1 MDKIIRTAME
11 RSRASLTLLVMLWVG
26 GILAFN
32 SLPKES
38 NPDITIPVIYV
49 SVSHEGISPEDAER
63 LLVRPLEQ
71 ELRSLDGLKEMRS
84 IGAEG
89 YGSITL
95 EFRAGFNPEIAL
107 ADVRDK
113 VDTAKTKLPA
123 ESDEPKV
130 LEINFSQFPVIN
142 IGLSGPMSE
151 VVLVRIARDLKR
163 EIEGIADVLEVEIG
177 GDREDLLELVADQQ
191 VLERYGIDYAQL
203 FSLVSSNNRL
213 VAAGNLDTGAG
224 RMAIKV
230 PGVIEEL
237 DDLLTMPIKSVDG
250 QVVTFGD
257 VATVQRTFKDPTG
270 FARIDGNPAVVL
282 EVSKRAGANVIATI
296 EQVKA
301 VVEQR
306 QMFWPPDLEVTYI
319 TDESEQ
325 IQDILWDLLNN
336 VLFAVILVVIVIVG
350 VMGPRPALLVGLTI
364 PGAFLSGLLVIQTI
378 GFTLNIVVLFSLILV
393 AGLLVDGA
401 IVVAELADR
410 YLREG
415 HSRREAFA
423 RAAAR
428 MSWPVIAS
436 TLTTIAV
443 FIPLLVWPGIVGEF
457 MKFLPATVIICLLA
471 SLFMALVFMPVMGMY
486 IGRKTIKPEELDHEQ
501 QPGRFVAW
509 YGAILAH
516 LLKAPAKTLV
526 MALALM
532 ILTYVAY
539 ARFNNGLEF
548 FPEVEPES
556 AQVLVHASGD
566 RSVWEKDSLV
576 RLVES
581 RLLGMPEVQDIYA
594 RSFAQATGDMTE
606 DVIGVLQ
613 FQFVD
618 WHERRSADTI
628 LEEMRQRTADL
639 PLKLEFRKQEGGPA
653 AGKPIKLKVSGDNA
667 RLEDSVTELRA
678 RLQNLGGLVDISDN
692 RPLPGIEW
700 RIEVD
705 REKAARYGLNVTMVG
720 NVVQLVT
727 TGLLIADYR
736 PDDAEEEV
744 DIRLRLPLEERS
756 LETLGRLMVSTPQ
769 GAVPISN
776 FTTLTPAPKTGTLH
790 RVDGARTLTV
800 EADVAPGV
808 QVDERLRALKANLME
823 NPIVGARIQFAG
835 QDEDQLEAMQFLSGA
850 FVVAVSLMALM
861 LIIQFNSI
869 YQAML
874 VLSAIVFSTAGI
886 LIGLMVTGR
895 PFGVVMVGLGT
906 IALAGIVVNNNIILI
921 DTYNELKA
929 RGYAAYEAALETG
942 KLRLRPVLLTAI
954 TTVLGLIP
962 MVLGMNVDL
971 LTPSIGVNA
980 PSTQW
985 WTELSSAIAGGLTF
999 ATFLTLLVTPCML
1012 VLGERAFEKV
1022 RKWTRKEKPKASPAP
1037 ERAEDEVAHDQLV
1050 SGLANDM

>member
-800 EADVAPGV
+800 EADVAPGI

-823 NPIVGARIQFAG
+823 NPIAGARIQFAG

>member
-1 MDKIIRTAME
+1 MDKIIRAAIQ
-11 RSRASLTLLVMLWVG
+11 RSRASLILLVMLWLG
-26 GILAFN
+26 GLTAYN
-32 SLPKES
+32 TLPKES

-71 ELRSLDGLKEMRS
+71 ELRSLDGLKEVRG

-95 EFRAGFNPEIAL
+95 EFRAGFDPDKAL
-107 ADVRDK
+107 TDVRDK
-113 VDTAKTKLPA
+113 VDTAKTRLPA
-123 ESDEPKV
+123 DSEEPKV
-130 LEINFSQFPVIN
+130 MEINFSQFPVVN
-142 IGLSGPMSE
+142 VGLSGPLSE
-151 VVLVRIARDLKR
+151 ADLVRIARDLKR
-163 EIEGIADVLEVEIG
+163 EIEGIADVLKVEIG

-203 FSLVSSNNRL
+203 FNLVSSNNRL

-237 DDLLTMPIKSVDG
+237 DDLLSMPIKYADG

-257 VATVQRTFKDPTG
+257 VATVQRTFKDPMG
-270 FARIDGNPAVVL
+270 FARIDGDPAVVL
-282 EVSKRAGANVIATI
+282 EISKRAGANVINTI
-296 EQVKA
+296 QQVKA
-301 VVEQR
+301 VVAQR
-306 QMFWPPDLEVTYI
+306 QAFWPKDLQVTYI

-325 IQDILWDLLNN
+325 IQDMLRDLLNN
-336 VLFAVILVVIVIVG
+336 VLFAVVLVVIVIVAA
-350 VMGPRPALLVGLTI
+350 MGPRSALLVGLTI
-364 PGAFLSGLLVIQTI
+364 PGAFLAGLLVIQAI

-393 AGLLVDGA
+393 AGMLVDGA

-410 YLREG
+410 YLAEG
-415 HSRREAFA
+415 LPKREAYA
-423 RAAAR
+423 QAASR

-436 TLTTIAV
+436 TATTLAV
-443 FIPLLVWPGIVGEF
+443 FIPLLVWPGVVGEF

-471 SLFMALVFMPVMGMY
+471 SLFMALIFMPVMGGI
-486 IGRKTIKPEELDHEQ
+486 IGGKPVALASPEADSQ
-501 QPGRFVAW
+501 SSRFTHW
-509 YGAILAH
+509 YGVILGR
-516 LLKAPAKTLV
+516 LLKAPGKTLV

-539 ARFNNGLEF
+539 GRFNHGLEF

-556 AQVLVHASGD
+556 AQVLIHASGD
-566 RSVWEKDSLV
+566 RSVWEKDGLV
-576 RLVES
+576 RLVEQ
-581 RLLGMPEVQDIYA
+581 RLLGMPEVRDIYA
-594 RSFAQATGDMTE
+594 RSFAQPSGDMSE

-618 WHERRSADTI
+618 WHERRPADVI
-628 LEEMRQRTADL
+628 LEEMRQRTSDM
-639 PLKLEFRKQEGGPA
+639 PLNLEFRKQEGGPA
-653 AGKPIKLKVSGDNA
+653 AGKPLKLKVSGDNN
-667 RLEDSVTELRA
+667 RLEAAVIELRH
-678 RLQNLGGLVDISDN
+678 RLENLGGLVDISDN

-700 RIEVD
+700 RIQVD
-705 REKAARYGLNVTMVG
+705 REKAARYGLNVTTVG

-727 TGLLIADYR
+727 NGLLIADYR

-756 LETLGRLMVSTPQ
+756 LETLGRLMISTPL
-769 GAVPISN
+769 GPVPISN
-776 FTTLTPAPKTGTLH
+776 FTTLTPAPKTGTVH

-823 NPIVGARIQFAG
+823 NPIPGARIQFAG
-835 QDEDQLEAMQFLSGA
+835 QDEDQQEAIQFLAGA
-850 FVVAVSLMALM
+850 FVLAIALMALI
-861 LIIQFNSI
+861 LVIQFNSI
-869 YQAML
+869 YQSLL

-886 LIGLMVTGR
+886 LIGLLVTGR

-929 RGYAAYEAALETG
+929 KGYSVYEAALETG
-942 KLRLRPVLLTAI
+942 RLRLRPVLLTAI
-954 TTVLGLIP
+954 TTVLGLMP
-962 MVLGMNVDL
+962 MVLGLNVDL
-971 LTPSIGVNA
+971 LTPSIGINA

-1012 VLGERAFEKV
+1012 VLGERLFDWIKSRKKKKKSDEKDSL
-1022 RKWTRKEKPKASPAP
+1022 EKKLPADL
-1037 ERAEDEVAHDQLV
+1037 ALNEVIEEV
-1050 SGLANDM
+1050 

>member
-1 MDKIIRTAME
+1 MDKIIRTAIN
-11 RSRASLTLLVMLWVG
+11 RSRASLTLLLMLWVG
-26 GILAFN
+26 GIVAFN

-49 SVSHEGISPEDAER
+49 SVTHEGISPEDAER
-63 LLVRPLEQ
+63 LLIRPLEQ

-95 EFRAGFNPEIAL
+95 EFRAGFNPDIAL

-123 ESDEPKV
+123 DSEEPKV

-142 IGLSGPMSE
+142 VGLSGPMSE
-151 VVLVRIARDLKR
+151 MELVRIARDLKR

-237 DDLLTMPIKSVDG
+237 DDLLTMPIKIVDG

-257 VATVQRTFKDPTG
+257 VATVQRTFKDPLG

-282 EVSKRAGANVIATI
+282 EVSKRAGANVIDTI
-296 EQVKA
+296 SQVKS

-306 QMFWPPDLEVTYI
+306 QLFWPKELEVTYI

-325 IQDILWDLLNN
+325 IQNILWDLLNN
-336 VLFAVILVVIVIVG
+336 VLFAVVLVVIVIVA

-364 PGAFLSGLLVIQTI
+364 PGAFLTGLLVIQAI

-401 IVVAELADR
+401 IVVAELSDR

-415 HSRREAFA
+415 LPKREAFA
-423 RAAAR
+423 QAASR

-457 MKFLPATVIICLLA
+457 MKYLPATVIICLLA
-471 SLFMALVFMPVMGMY
+471 SLFMALIFMPVMGVY
-486 IGRKTIKPEELDHEQ
+486 IGRQSPKPTAKTEEEA
-501 QPGRFVAW
+501 PSKIAIW
-509 YGAILAH
+509 YGKVLARV
-516 LLKAPAKTLV
+516 LKVPGKTLV
-526 MALALM
+526 MTLALM
-532 ILTYVAY
+532 MLTYVGY
-539 ARFNNGLEF
+539 ARFNHGLEF

-556 AQVLVHASGD
+556 AQVLIHAMGD

-581 RLLGMPEVQDIYA
+581 RLLGMPEVKDIYA

-618 WHERRSADTI
+618 WHERRSADDI
-628 LEEMRQRTADL
+628 LEEMRQRTADM
-639 PLKLEFRKQEGGPA
+639 PLKLEFRKQEGGPT
-653 AGKPIKLKVSGDNA
+653 AGKPIKLKVSGEHD
-667 RLEDSVTELRA
+667 RLDEAVTELRA
-678 RLQNLGGLVDISDN
+678 RLENLGGLVDISDN

-700 RIEVD
+700 RLEVD
-705 REKAARYGLNVTMVG
+705 REKAARYGVNVTTVG

-769 GAVPISN
+769 GPVPISN
-776 FTTLTPAPKTGTLH
+776 FTTLTPAQKTGTLH
-790 RVDGARTLTV
+790 RVDGVRTLMV

-808 QVDERLRALKANLME
+808 QVDERLRVLKANLME
-823 NPIVGARIQFAG
+823 NPIAGVRIQFAG

-869 YQAML
+869 YQALL

-886 LIGLMVTGR
+886 LLGLLVTGR

-929 RGYAAYEAALETG
+929 KGYATYEAALETG

-954 TTVLGLIP
+954 TTVLGLMP
-962 MVLGMNVDL
+962 MVLGINVDL
-971 LTPSIGVNA
+971 MTPTIGINA

-1012 VLGERAFEKV
+1012 VLGEQVFQRVK
-1022 RKWTRKEKPKASPAP
+1022 RWTHKKQPQKDETEEPDASVEMDKPVSALAKE
-1037 ERAEDEVAHDQLV
+1037 V
-1050 SGLANDM
+1050 

>member
-823 NPIVGARIQFAG
+823 NPIAGARIQFAG

>member
-423 RAAAR
+423 CAAAR

-823 NPIVGARIQFAG
+823 NPIAGARIQFAG

>member
-1 MDKIIRTAME
+1 MDKIIRTAIN
-11 RSRASLTLLVMLWVG
+11 RSRASLTLLLMLWVG
-26 GILAFN
+26 GIVAFN

-49 SVSHEGISPEDAER
+49 SVTHEGISPEDAER
-63 LLVRPLEQ
+63 LLIRPLEQ

-95 EFRAGFNPEIAL
+95 EFRAGFNPDIAL

-123 ESDEPKV
+123 DSEEPKV

-142 IGLSGPMSE
+142 VGLSGPMSE
-151 VVLVRIARDLKR
+151 MELVRIARDLKR

-237 DDLLTMPIKSVDG
+237 DDLLTMPIKIVDG

-257 VATVQRTFKDPTG
+257 VATVQRTFKDPLG

-282 EVSKRAGANVIATI
+282 EVSKRAGANVIDTI
-296 EQVKA
+296 SQVKS

-306 QMFWPPDLEVTYI
+306 QLFWPKELEVTYI

-325 IQDILWDLLNN
+325 IQNILWDLLNN
-336 VLFAVILVVIVIVG
+336 VLFAVVLVVIVIVA

-364 PGAFLSGLLVIQTI
+364 PGAFLTGLLVIQAI

-401 IVVAELADR
+401 IVVAELSDR

-415 HSRREAFA
+415 LPKREAFA
-423 RAAAR
+423 QAASR

-457 MKFLPATVIICLLA
+457 MKYLPATVIICLLA
-471 SLFMALVFMPVMGMY
+471 SLFMALIFMPVMGVY
-486 IGRKTIKPEELDHEQ
+486 IGRQSPKPTAKTEEEA
-501 QPGRFVAW
+501 PSKIAIW
-509 YGAILAH
+509 YGKVLARV
-516 LLKAPAKTLV
+516 LKVPGKTLV
-526 MALALM
+526 MTLALM
-532 ILTYVAY
+532 MLTYVGY
-539 ARFNNGLEF
+539 ARFNHGLEF

-556 AQVLVHASGD
+556 AQVLIHAMGD

-581 RLLGMPEVQDIYA
+581 RLLGMPEVKDIYA

-618 WHERRSADTI
+618 WHERRPADDI
-628 LEEMRQRTADL
+628 LEEMRQRTADM
-639 PLKLEFRKQEGGPA
+639 PLKLEFRKQEGGPT
-653 AGKPIKLKVSGDNA
+653 AGKPIKLKVSGEHD
-667 RLEDSVTELRA
+667 RLDEAVTELRA
-678 RLQNLGGLVDISDN
+678 RLENLGGLVDISDN

-700 RIEVD
+700 RLEVD
-705 REKAARYGLNVTMVG
+705 REKAARYGVNVTTVG

-769 GAVPISN
+769 GPVPISN
-776 FTTLTPAPKTGTLH
+776 FTTLTPAQKTGTLH
-790 RVDGARTLTV
+790 RVDGVRTLMV

-808 QVDERLRALKANLME
+808 QVDERLRVLKANLME
-823 NPIVGARIQFAG
+823 NPIAGVRIQFAG

-869 YQAML
+869 YQALL

-886 LIGLMVTGR
+886 LLGLLVTGR

-929 RGYAAYEAALETG
+929 KGYATYEAALETG

-954 TTVLGLIP
+954 TTVLGLMP
-962 MVLGMNVDL
+962 MVLGINVDL
-971 LTPSIGVNA
+971 MTPTIGINA

>member
-790 RVDGARTLTV
+790 RVDGARTLAV

-823 NPIVGARIQFAG
+823 NPIAGARIQFAG